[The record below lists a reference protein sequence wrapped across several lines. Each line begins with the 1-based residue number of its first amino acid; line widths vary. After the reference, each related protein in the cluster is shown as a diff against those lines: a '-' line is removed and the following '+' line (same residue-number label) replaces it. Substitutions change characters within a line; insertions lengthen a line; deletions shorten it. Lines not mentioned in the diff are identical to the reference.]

1 MSFSTQFLAG
11 LGPLYIL
18 TFVGLTAATLH
29 QLAVARGHANHALD
43 RASEILEGY
52 ELRAEPLLA
61 QLAAM
66 SAASDRGRLAL
77 SSIPSVA
84 LLGTTT
90 GMYLALTSVGASG
103 LGGGDSLALL
113 QSLMDNGVSTALAT
127 TVAGQALYILLGQV
141 WSYLLASPSAAA
153 RTHGDEALA
162 QLRGAPEPLRARSGA
177 ARSEP

>member
-1 MSFSTQFLAG
+1 MSFSTQFISG

-29 QLAVARGHANHALD
+29 QLAVARVHANHAVG
-43 RASEILEGY
+43 RASEILVGREH
-52 ELRAEPLLA
+52 RPEPLLA

-66 SAASDRGRLAL
+66 SAANDRGRLAL

-90 GMYLALTSVGASG
+90 GMYLALTSVGAAG
-103 LGGGDSLALL
+103 LGGGDSLAML

-127 TVAGQALYILLGQV
+127 TVAGQALYILLGLV
-141 WSYLLASPSAAA
+141 WSHLLASPCAAA

-162 QLRGAPEPLRARSGA
+162 QLRSASDSIRAEATAYGGEP
-177 ARSEP
+177 